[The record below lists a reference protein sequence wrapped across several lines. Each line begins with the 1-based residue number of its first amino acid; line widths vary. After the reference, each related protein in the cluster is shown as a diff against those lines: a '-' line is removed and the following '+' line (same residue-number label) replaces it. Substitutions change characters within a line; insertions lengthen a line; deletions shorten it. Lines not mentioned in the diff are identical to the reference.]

1 MRLFGERGYDATSVA
16 DIERAAGLTPGAG
29 GLFHHFRSKEEVLG
43 AGIGRQLDRL
53 DALRQIRG
61 AVPPLGDLRA
71 ELTLLARYVLGEMAA
86 EREMLFAEAR
96 HRPELLGEAVERIV
110 RDSFR
115 EFSQWLR
122 RVAPASGSS
131 PDVVAAVGLGAIGY
145 YRAAEALLD
154 RPPVEVDEDEFIETW
169 VDMVAGLLE
178 RDQTPQPGA
187 KGRSPSSSA
196 EA

>member
-53 DALRQIRG
+53 DALRRIRG
-61 AVPPLGDLRA
+61 AVPALGDLRA
-71 ELTLLARYVLGEMAA
+71 ELTLLARYVLAEMAA
-86 EREMLFAEAR
+86 EREMLRVLFAEAR

-115 EFSQWLR
+115 EFGQWLR
-122 RVAPASGSS
+122 RVAPRTGSS
-131 PDVVAAVGLGAIGY
+131 PDVVAAVALGAIGY

-154 RPPVEVDEDEFIETW
+154 GPPVEVDEDEFIETW

-178 RDQTPQPGA
+178 RDQIPQPGV
-187 KGRSPSSSA
+187 
-196 EA
+196 